1 MELCKALYIAE
12 DKEQAAVFLFWELG
26 HITPKK

>member
-1 MELCKALYIAE
+1 MKIYIAE
-12 DKEQAAVFLFWELG
+12 DKEQAAAFLFWELG